1 MIKTPKQSRSHVA
14 HALAEAWLIDTISHR
29 NIIALLDMWEIGA
42 EIHLVLEHGG
52 IDLQSIRTDKK
63 ILLTSDRICLF
74 AMQLLKALNFLHVRG
89 VTHNNICAR
98 HVLIANDEPR
108 VRLCDFR
115 SASSASAA
123 RLDDL
128 VAGLAYAPPDILM
141 GARVVS
147 PAVDIWGFGAVFAEM
162 IIGKV
167 LHSASDCRS
176 TIAKIF
182 RLWGTPPLSEMDF
195 WQSMPAYHDLLQ
207 PCVVSPGLPDIFQDR
222 VGRGGCEVLS
232 HACAV
237 NPCARVGIGPSLV
250 KHAYF
255 SAGAAPPGTPEARA
269 AVATGV
275 EAAVAPGHPP
285 ASATAPAAAPSS
297 TAAQAPAAGSS
308 STAAP
313 ARAAGPSSAAA
324 PAPAAGLSSA
334 AVPALAAGP
343 PSAAAPARAAGP
355 SSAARP
361 ASLSSAAAPALAAG
375 PPSAAALALA
385 AGPPSAAAPAA
396 EATGSRSVATGSTD
410 WKHALATEGYVVC
423 PGLVSATM
431 ANKGA
436 NAIRGRVRSLLR
448 GYGLRCSQD
457 CRELMDV
464 GESIMRAPAGWEG
477 RSFGAIDKRG
487 WIRKVGNGRMFD
499 DWKNQVIDDIR
510 EQTRAHIAEWHR
522 CDPDALTA
530 RAERCSV
537 KVPGCGPLPPHLD
550 QGRVDSIQVGN

>member
-63 ILLTSDRICLF
+63 ILLTSGRVCLF
-74 AMQLLKALNFLHVRG
+74 AMQLLTALNFLHLSG

-98 HVLIANDEPR
+98 HVLIDNDEPR

-141 GARVVS
+141 GACVVS

-162 IIGKV
+162 IIGKI
-167 LHSASDCRS
+167 LHSATDCRS

-255 SAGAAPPGTPEARA
+255 SAGAAQSANTPGTPEARA

-334 AVPALAAGP
+334 A
-343 PSAAAPARAAGP
+343 APAI
-355 SSAARP
+355 
-361 ASLSSAAAPALAAG
+361 AAG

-410 WKHALATEGYVVC
+410 WKHALATEGYVVR

-436 NAIRGRVRSLLR
+436 NAIRGRVRALLR

-464 GESIMRAPAGWEG
+464 GENIVRAPAGWAG

-550 QGRVDSIQVGN
+550 QGRVDSIQVRN